1 MALIGTIFLAT
12 IWELFSSYCKNPYSQ
27 NPTTLYIQINED
39 SVSTNLLDTN
49 NIVNVAL
56 PPKPLGEQ
64 LVSALSL
71 VTNFKKIF
79 SLNNDDSQLS
89 SLHGIR
95 VITLG
100 WVILGHS
107 YAFIVFYSDNPL
119 EAFNF
124 IKRFSFT
131 MISNGFFSVDS
142 FFLMSGVLT
151 GYLFI
156 KVSSAPNFKFTF
168 KFMAKYF
175 LNRFLRLSPAYFF
188 MLFFSIFLTKY
199 LGSGPMYP
207 NNGFE
212 LPICRTRFWKNLLY
226 LSNFQDTNETV
237 NQN

>member
-1 MALIGTIFLAT
+1 MATIFDLVKT
-12 IWELFSSYCKNPYSQ
+12 YFKNPYSQ

-39 SVSTNLLDTN
+39 SVSTNLLDTDTIIN
-49 NIVNVAL
+49 NVV
-56 PPKPLGEQ
+56 PSKPLKDQ
-64 LVSALSL
+64 LISALSL
-71 VTNFKKIF
+71 LSNFKKIF
-79 SLNNDDSQLS
+79 LVDSDDSQLS

-119 EAFNF
+119 EALNF
-124 IKRFSFT
+124 IQRFSFT
-131 MISNGFFSVDS
+131 IVSNAFFSVDS
-142 FFLMSGVLT
+142 FFLISGVLT

-156 KVSSAPNFKFTF
+156 KMSSAPNFKLTF
-168 KFMAKYF
+168 KFMTKY
-175 LNRFLRLSPAYFF
+175 LINRILRLSPAYYF

-212 LPICRTRFWKNLLY
+212 LPICRTGFWKNLLY
-226 LSNFQDTNETV
+226 INNFQEENETV
-237 NQN
+237 DF